1 MPPVCTCELNERGPS
16 QEWFYLRLSGLAL
29 THQGGNN
36 MAKALT
42 KKERKIR
49 QIDARINSL
58 HIQKIMKQISFKY
71 IKGEFDELIALKKK
85 TLAEK

>member
-1 MPPVCTCELNERGPS
+1 
-16 QEWFYLRLSGLAL
+16 
-29 THQGGNN
+29 

-58 HIQKIMKQISFKY
+58 HVQKIMKQISFKY